1 MLASRMSR
9 VSISPTTQLNSRV
22 AQMKAEGKNVIKLNV
37 GEPDKSTFDYI
48 KVAGIKAIADG
59 FTKYTVGSGIP
70 ELRTAISDKLK
81 AENGVDYPINQITV
95 TVGGK
100 QAVFASIMAL
110 VEEGD
115 EVLLPIPCWVSYTDM
130 IKLAGGTP
138 VFVPT
143 REEQGYTL
151 DLNAIEKAITSRTKA
166 IVICTPNNPTGAVY
180 SYEEL
185 KALGELACKHNF
197 YIIADEI
204 YEKLVYDGAKHIS
217 VASISPQIYDRTIT
231 INGFS
236 KAYAMT
242 GWRIGYAA
250 GPLEV
255 IKAIQVIQ
263 SQTTSNTSSI
273 GQKAA
278 LEAITGPQYDVNSM
292 VDIFAQRRTYVCGRL
307 AAIPGLRFV
316 DPKGAFYV
324 YLDVSAFIGRSV
336 NGKTLNSS
344 LDIAEYLLNEA
355 LVAVVPGEAF
365 NLAGKIRISY
375 SNSMENLEK
384 AMDQMEAAL
393 KKVEQN

>member
-70 ELRTAISDKLK
+70 ELRTAIADKLK
-81 AENGVDYPINQITV
+81 TENGVDYPINQITV

-151 DLNAIEKAITSRTKA
+151 DLNAIERAITSRTKA

-180 SYEEL
+180 SYEDL

-204 YEKLVYDGAKHIS
+204 YEKLVYDGAKHVSI
-217 VASISPQIYDRTIT
+217 ASISPQIYDRTIT

-292 VDIFAQRRTYVCGRL
+292 VDIFAQRRTYVCSRL
-307 AAIPGLRFV
+307 AAIPGIRFV

-324 YLDVSAFIGRSV
+324 YLDVSAFIGHSA

-393 KKVEQN
+393 KKVGQN

>member
-1 MLASRMSR
+1 MLASRMGR
-9 VSISPTTQLNSRV
+9 VSMSPTTALNARV
-22 AQMKAEGKNVIKLNV
+22 AQLKAEGKDVVKLNI
-37 GEPDKSTFDYI
+37 GEPDASTFDYI

-70 ELRTAISDKLK
+70 ELRKAISEKLQK
-81 AENGVDYPINQITV
+81 ENNLTYPINQITV

-100 QAVFASIMAL
+100 QAVFASIMSL

-138 VFVPT
+138 VFVNT
-143 REEQGYTL
+143 NEEEGYTL
-151 DLNAIEKAITSRTKA
+151 DIAAIEKAITPRTKA

-180 SYEEL
+180 SAESL
-185 KALGELACKHNF
+185 QALGELACKHDF

-204 YEKLVYDGAKHIS
+204 YEKLTYDGARHVSI
-217 VASISPQIYDRTIT
+217 ASLSPEIYSRTVT

-236 KAYAMT
+236 KAYSMT
-242 GWRIGYAA
+242 GWRVGYAA
-250 GPLEV
+250 APLEI
-255 IKAIQVIQ
+255 IKAIQIIQ

-278 LEAITGPQYDVNSM
+278 LEALVGSQYDVDRM
-292 VDIFAQRRTYVCGRL
+292 VDVFAERSSYVCGRL
-307 AAIPGLRFV
+307 AAIPGLKFSN
-316 DPKGAFYV
+316 PKGAFYV
-324 YLDVSAFIGRSV
+324 YIDVTALFGRKGG
-336 NGKTLNSS
+336 GKMLRSS

-365 NLAGKIRISY
+365 NVPGKIRISY
-375 SNSMENLEK
+375 SNSMENLK
-384 AMDQMEAAL
+384 EALDRIERAL
-393 KKVEQN
+393 NLLK

>member
-1 MLASRMSR
+1 MLANRMSR

-70 ELRTAISDKLK
+70 ELRTAIADKLR
-81 AENGVDYPINQITV
+81 AENSVDYPINQITV

-151 DLNAIEKAITSRTKA
+151 DLDAIEKAITSRTKA

-180 SYEEL
+180 SYEDL
-185 KALGELACKHNF
+185 KALGELACKHDF

-292 VDIFAQRRTYVCGRL
+292 VDIFAQRRTYVCNRL

-324 YLDVSAFIGRSV
+324 YLDVSAFIGRSA

-375 SNSMENLEK
+375 SNSMENLEQ

-393 KKVEQN
+393 KKIGQN

>member
-9 VSISPTTQLNSRV
+9 VSISPTTQLNARV
-22 AQMKAEGKNVIKLNV
+22 AQLKAEGKDIIKLNV

-59 FTKYTVGSGIP
+59 FTKYTVGSGMV
-70 ELRTAISDKLK
+70 ELRRAISEKLEK
-81 AENGVDYPINQITV
+81 DNGISYPVNQITV

-100 QAVFASIMAL
+100 QAVFAAIMSL

-130 IKLAGGTP
+130 IKLSGGTP

-143 REEQGYTL
+143 DEDNGYDL
-151 DLNAIEKAITSRTKA
+151 DIDAIEKAITSNTKA

-180 SYEEL
+180 SYDSL
-185 KALGELACKHNF
+185 KKLGELACKHDF
-197 YIIADEI
+197 YIISDEI
-204 YEKLVYDGAKHIS
+204 YEKLIYDGAKHIS
-217 VASISPQIYDRTIT
+217 IASISPEVYARTIT

-250 GPLEV
+250 APLEI

-278 LEAITGPQYDVNSM
+278 LEALVGPQYDVDSM
-292 VDIFAQRRTYVCGRL
+292 VDIFAERRSYMCSRL
-307 AAIPGLRFV
+307 SAIPGIKFPS
-316 DPKGAFYV
+316 PKGAFYV
-324 YLDVSAFIGRSV
+324 YIDVTAFIGKTDA
-336 NGKTLNSS
+336 NGKKIESS
-344 LDIAEYLLNEA
+344 LDIADFLLNEA

-365 NLAGKIRISY
+365 NLAGKVRLSY
-375 SNSMENLEK
+375 SNSMENIAK
-384 AMDQMEAAL
+384 AMDRIETAL
-393 KKVEQN
+393 NTLK

>member
-1 MLASRMSR
+1 MSR
-9 VSISPTTQLNSRV
+9 VSISPTTQLNGRV
-22 AQMKAEGKNVIKLNV
+22 AQLKAEGKDIIKLNV

-48 KVAGIKAIADG
+48 KVAGVKAIADG

-70 ELRTAISDKLK
+70 ELRQAISEKLK
-81 AENGVDYPINQITV
+81 MENGLTYPINQITV

-100 QAVFASIMAL
+100 QAVFASIMSL

-138 VFVPT
+138 VFVDT
-143 REEQGYTL
+143 REENGYAL
-151 DLNAIEKAITSRTKA
+151 DIPAIEKAITPHTKA

-180 SYEEL
+180 SREDL
-185 KALGELACKHNF
+185 KALGELACRHDF
-197 YIIADEI
+197 YIISDEI
-204 YEKLVYDGAKHIS
+204 YEKLVYDGAEHVSI
-217 VASISPQIYDRTIT
+217 ASISPEIYSRTVT

-242 GWRIGYAA
+242 GWRVGYAA
-250 GPLEV
+250 APLEI

-278 LEAITGPQYDVNSM
+278 LEALVGPQYDVNKM
-292 VDIFAQRRTYVCGRL
+292 VEIFAERRTYVCDRL
-307 AAIPGLRFV
+307 AKIPGMKFSN
-316 DPKGAFYV
+316 PKGAFYV
-324 YLDVSAFIGRSV
+324 YLDVSGLIGRTGG
-336 NGKTLNSS
+336 GKKLESS
-344 LDIAEYLLNEA
+344 MDVAEYLLNEA

-375 SNSMENLEK
+375 SNSMENLAK
-384 AMDQMEAAL
+384 AMDRIEAAIAKL
-393 KKVEQN
+393 Q

>member
-1 MLASRMSR
+1 MLASRMSK
-9 VSISPTTQLNSRV
+9 VSISPTTQLNARV
-22 AQMKAEGKNVIKLNV
+22 AQLKAEGKDIIKLNI

-48 KVAGIKAIADG
+48 RVAGIKAIADG

-70 ELRTAISDKLK
+70 ELRRAISEKLER
-81 AENGVDYPINQITV
+81 ENGLRCPIDQITV

-100 QAVFASIMAL
+100 QAVFASIMSL

-115 EVLLPIPCWVSYTDM
+115 EVLLPVPCWVSYTDM

-138 VFVPT
+138 VFVET
-143 REEQGYTL
+143 KEAEGYAL
-151 DLNAIEKAITSRTKA
+151 DLDAIRQAVSPRTKA

-180 SYEEL
+180 SYEDL
-185 KALGELACKHNF
+185 KALGELACEHGF

-204 YEKLVYDGAKHIS
+204 YEKLVYDGAEHIS
-217 VASISPQIYDRTIT
+217 IASISPEIFARTIT

-242 GWRIGYAA
+242 GWRVGYAA
-250 GPLEV
+250 APLEIV
-255 IKAIQVIQ
+255 KAIQVIQ

-278 LEAITGPQYDVNSM
+278 LEALAGPQFDVDRM
-292 VDIFAQRRTYVCGRL
+292 VDVFAQRRTYVCSRL
-307 AAIPGLRFV
+307 AKIPQIRFPA
-316 DPKGAFYV
+316 PKGAFYV
-324 YLDVSAFIGRSV
+324 YLDVSALIGRTGG
-336 NGKTLNSS
+336 GKTLTSS
-344 LDIAEYLLNEA
+344 LDIAEYLLDEA

-365 NLAGKIRISY
+365 NLAGRIRISY

-384 AMDQMEAAL
+384 AMDRIEAAVAKL
-393 KKVEQN
+393 R